1 MPALVYLYMCL
12 IFCTCIYACSCVPVC
27 MPDLVYLYVCLISYT
42 CMYARTLVGRRQ
54 TPARKVVSAAMLTG
68 LPTLDSE

>member
-1 MPALVYLYMCL
+1 
-12 IFCTCIYACSCVPVC
+12 